1 MTTASPALEN
11 GAAEADEAPRSVVAP
26 MPSSRDRPI
35 IPALTGLRFLAAL
48 MVLIGH
54 AASILPSQDPNYV
67 VAYWIEQGTTTG
79 MSLFF
84 VLSGYVIWI
93 NYAAAFRE
101 RPFHEAC
108 RDFIAARVARL
119 FPMYCATIILALAT
133 GALMP
138 ALDRMPWPLLTLV
151 MLQAWLPGGGGG
163 LAVFAID
170 GLGHLWSVSVE
181 MFFYLLFPAFAA
193 LFWRL
198 RSVRQVV
205 AVSLLNIILM
215 AAAFYLAFRFGV
227 CLMAPVEL
235 QIGGQGL
242 GWLTYYSPYAHI
254 SEFIAG
260 CLGGVVFMT
269 MRSKVAIDRP
279 KTNTVIAA
287 LLTSGFICLILPK
300 AAVYYFPRDARPLV
314 VGTHLVAMALIPAM
328 LVHVSLYRTFLSR
341 IMSSPVVL
349 LGGECSYSTYLLH
362 PFLLSLFLFYWG
374 GPYAPSLPE
383 FLFRLVVLACAISI
397 LAYGSYTLIERPG
410 RTYLRRVLGGARVS
424 KVA

>member
-1 MTTASPALEN
+1 MGNAVPAREN
-11 GAAEADEAPRSVVAP
+11 GTVDMGERLRRVVVPMRST
-26 MPSSRDRPI
+26 MDRPV

-54 AASILPSQDPNYV
+54 AGGILPIQDPNYG
-67 VAYWIEQGTTTG
+67 VAFWIQQVTTTG

-84 VLSGYVIWI
+84 VLSGFVIWI

-108 RDFIAARVARL
+108 RDFMTARVARL
-119 FPMYCATIILALAT
+119 FPMYCATIILALAM

-151 MLQAWLPGGGGG
+151 MLQAWVPGGGGE
-163 LAVFAID
+163 LAIFGID
-170 GLGHLWSVSVE
+170 MVGHLWSVSVE
-181 MFFYLLFPAFAA
+181 MFFYLFFPVFAV

-198 RSVRQVV
+198 RSVRQAV
-205 AVSLLNIILM
+205 AVSVLNTVLL

-227 CLMAPVEL
+227 RLMAPIEP
-235 QIGGQGL
+235 QIAGQGMA
-242 GWLTYYSPYAHI
+242 WLTYYSPYAHI

-260 CLGGVVFMT
+260 CLGGLIFMT

-279 KTNTVIAA
+279 KTDTVIAA
-287 LLTSGFICLILPK
+287 LLTVGFIGLFLPK
-300 AAVYYFPRDARPLV
+300 AAVRYFPADTIPLV
-314 VGTHLVAMALIPAM
+314 VGAQLAAVVLIPVI
-328 LVHVSLYRTFLSR
+328 LVHVSLNRTFLSR
-341 IMSSPVVL
+341 MMSCPVML

-362 PFLLSLFLFYWG
+362 PFLLRFFLFYWG

-383 FLFRLVVLACAISI
+383 YLFRLVVLACAITI

-410 RTYLRRVLGGARVS
+410 RTYLRRVFGGARMS
-424 KVA
+424 KGT